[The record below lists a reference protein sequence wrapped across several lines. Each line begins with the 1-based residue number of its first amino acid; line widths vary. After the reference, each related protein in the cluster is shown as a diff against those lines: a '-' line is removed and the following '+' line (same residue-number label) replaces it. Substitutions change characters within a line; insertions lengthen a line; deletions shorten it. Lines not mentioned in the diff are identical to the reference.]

1 MAQKAPGKSHCKGM
15 TLAELFRQF
24 PDDATAEKWFA
35 EQRWPEGP
43 HCPYCGSTNVQS
55 GAKHKTMPYRCREKE
70 CAKRFSVRTRTPM
83 ESSKLGFQVWAVALY
98 QVTTN
103 LKGVSSMKLH
113 RDLGITQRSAWFLA
127 HRLREAWK
135 DNGSQFAGP
144 VEVDETYIGGRKKN
158 MSKAKRREA
167 FGRGPA
173 GKTMV
178 IGAKDR
184 ETNRV
189 TAKAIERKDRETMQ
203 GFVASHAEPGA
214 KVYTDEAGG
223 YHGMTGFDHE
233 KVNHNVGEYVRD
245 QAHTN
250 GIESFWAMLKR
261 GYHGTFHHISPKHLH
276 RYVSEF
282 ATRHN
287 LRERDTQAMMGETA
301 ARMVGKRLR
310 YRELIAD

>member
-1 MAQKAPGKSHCKGM
+1 MTRRQSGGSPNSAGPKGRTAP
-15 TLAELFRQF
+15 
-24 PDDATAEKWFA
+24 TA
-35 EQRWPEGP
+35 
-43 HCPYCGSTNVQS
+43 GSTNVQS

-70 CAKRFSVRTRTPM
+70 CAKRFSVRTKTPM
-83 ESSKLGFQVWAVALY
+83 ESSKLGFQVWAIALY

-189 TAKAIERKDRETMQ
+189 TAKAIERKDRESMQ
-203 GFVASHAEPGA
+203 GFVANTPRPARRS
-214 KVYTDEAGG
+214 T
-223 YHGMTGFDHE
+223 
-233 KVNHNVGEYVRD
+233 
-245 QAHTN
+245 Q
-250 GIESFWAMLKR
+250 
-261 GYHGTFHHISPKHLH
+261 
-276 RYVSEF
+276 
-282 ATRHN
+282 TR
-287 LRERDTQAMMGETA
+287 RAAITA
-301 ARMVGKRLR
+301 
-310 YRELIAD
+310 